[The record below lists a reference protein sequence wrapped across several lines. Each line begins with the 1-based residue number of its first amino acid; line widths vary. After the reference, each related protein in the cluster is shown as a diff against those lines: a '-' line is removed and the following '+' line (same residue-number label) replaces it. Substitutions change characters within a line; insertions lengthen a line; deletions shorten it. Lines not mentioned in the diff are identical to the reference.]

1 MKIALI
7 TDTHFGARNDSGV
20 INDYMMKFYD
30 DIFFPYIIDNDIK
43 TVIHLG
49 DLVDRRKYVNFVT
62 LNRLR
67 TDFIFRLQDSG
78 VDTHIIIGNHDTYY
92 RNTNKINA
100 VNELFG
106 DAPFIHI
113 YDRPETVN
121 FDGLDVCFMPWINP
135 DNLEDSMMEIT
146 NTPAQILMGHLEVS
160 GFSMFKGA
168 VCNHG
173 ISKKTFQKFDVVY
186 SGHFHYKSDDGH
198 IYYLGSPYEIMWSDY
213 DIKKGFHTLDTE
225 TRELNFIENPYK
237 LFNMVYYDD
246 TGVDNYNELMTDFQ
260 SYEGTYVKVVVRNK
274 QNPFFFD
281 KFIDGLYMSSPQNI
295 SILEGSN
302 ELVEDDDIVDEAEDT
317 LTILEKYVDSMSLD
331 VDKGRLNNLLKD
343 LYIEA
348 LDIV

>member
-1 MKIALI
+1 
-7 TDTHFGARNDSGV
+7 
-20 INDYMMKFYD
+20 
-30 DIFFPYIIDNDIK
+30 
-43 TVIHLG
+43 
-49 DLVDRRKYVNFVT
+49 
-62 LNRLR
+62 
-67 TDFIFRLQDSG
+67 
-78 VDTHIIIGNHDTYY
+78 
-92 RNTNKINA
+92 
-100 VNELFG
+100 
-106 DAPFIHI
+106 
-113 YDRPETVN
+113 
-121 FDGLDVCFMPWINP
+121 
-135 DNLEDSMMEIT
+135 
-146 NTPAQILMGHLEVS
+146 
-160 GFSMFKGA
+160 
-168 VCNHG
+168 
-173 ISKKTFQKFDVVY
+173 
-186 SGHFHYKSDDGH
+186 
-198 IYYLGSPYEIMWSDY
+198 MWSDY
-213 DIKKGFHTLDTE
+213 DINKGFHTVDTE

-237 LFNMVYYDD
+237 LFNIVYYDD